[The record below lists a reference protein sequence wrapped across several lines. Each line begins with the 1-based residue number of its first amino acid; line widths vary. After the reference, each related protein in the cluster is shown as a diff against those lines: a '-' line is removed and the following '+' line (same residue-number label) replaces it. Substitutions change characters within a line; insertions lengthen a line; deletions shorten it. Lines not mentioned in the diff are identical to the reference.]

1 MIQRYDIDEVQ
12 TYKYKSRGIREPDI
26 SFWKGGGTE
35 TGAWEDIDGEWVK
48 HKDVEKLETALDQ
61 KDKKIAELL
70 EYKKTAEELAND
82 FLDADMERNRLRDA
96 LVEITLVIGEVKDGD
111 SVQDMLH
118 RKCKKYEAIAHKA
131 IQEKSNG

>member
-96 LVEITLVIGEVKDGD
+96 LEGIIEEGQYDCNCDERAQKALKEEV
-111 SVQDMLH
+111 
-118 RKCKKYEAIAHKA
+118 
-131 IQEKSNG
+131 